1 MSKQQKVT
9 ATHVHIH
16 IYIYI
21 YIKINENEGFN
32 WEEGVVNLPTMAP
45 GNNTLH

>member
-9 ATHVHIH
+9 GIFFFL
-16 IYIYI
+16 
-21 YIKINENEGFN
+21 IKENDSFN
-32 WEEGVVNLPTMAP
+32 WEEGVVNLPKMTP

>member
-16 IYIYI
+16 TYI
-21 YIKINENEGFN
+21 YIKINENESFN